1 MGHRADCAAHWLL
14 ALCPGAPSTFNST
27 YFCEATMMRC
37 YVLLEHNEEF
47 SDARAAC
54 QAYGGTSDVIS
65 YSTGAAAAGA
75 CSHSCIQLAWLAYPG
90 RQVLPLP
97 FQSFARRGQGRRAI
111 RTDMPSAHRPQTH
124 MRPLL
129 AGEEQLLVENYFA
142 AAGSL
147 PAAYWNG
154 IYRSGSTN
162 PFKYLSGQLVSDVV
176 GNANPYAHWWA
187 AGPPPALPTAVRCS
201 MPLALCCR

>member
-1 MGHRADCAAHWLL
+1 
-14 ALCPGAPSTFNST
+14 
-27 YFCEATMMRC
+27 
-37 YVLLEHNEEF
+37 
-47 SDARAAC
+47 
-54 QAYGGTSDVIS
+54 
-65 YSTGAAAAGA
+65 
-75 CSHSCIQLAWLAYPG
+75 
-90 RQVLPLP
+90 
-97 FQSFARRGQGRRAI
+97 
-111 RTDMPSAHRPQTH
+111 

-154 IYRSGSTN
+154 IYRSGSAN

-187 AGPPPALPTAVRCS
+187 AGPPPAPPTRPTHCCPVQHATGIVLPLIPRG
-201 MPLALCCR
+201 LCPQDLDVQCRQGDR